1 MSREY
6 TSKATG
12 SAMTIVALFLLL
24 GASACVP
31 YVKYE
36 DAVTQLNIA
45 QQVNRDLENRLKNSE
60 LTGFEGDARI
70 ARATSKVESLQKQ
83 LSGIERENRAL
94 NDQIAELTRG
104 IRDLPTVV
112 IDTQQL
118 SPEIQINPDTQGL
131 MLRDDLLFD
140 KGKFA
145 IKKSAVRI
153 LDEVVGIIKSEY
165 SSNVIFIDGHT
176 DNTPIKK
183 SRNAD
188 NWELGMKRA
197 HAVFRHFMSKG
208 IDKDQMRL
216 TSSGF
221 AQPVMSVDPNSEA
234 GRSHCRRVE
243 VRIGANLN

>member
-1 MSREY
+1 MSRKY
-6 TSKATG
+6 TSKAAG
-12 SAMTIVALFLLL
+12 SGMTIVALFLLL

-45 QQVNRDLENRLKNSE
+45 QQVNRDLETRLKNSE

-70 ARATSKVESLQKQ
+70 ARATSKAESLQKQ
-83 LSGIERENRAL
+83 LSQIERENRAL
-94 NDQIAELTRG
+94 NNQVAELTRG
-104 IRDLPTVV
+104 LRDLPKVV
-112 IDTQQL
+112 IDTHQL
-118 SPEIQINPDTQGL
+118 SPEVQINPETQGL

-145 IKKSAVRI
+145 IKKSAEKI
-153 LDEVVGIIKSEY
+153 LNEIVGIIKSDY
-165 SSNVIFIDGHT
+165 SENIVFIDGHT

-197 HAVFRHFMSKG
+197 HAVFRHFLSRG
-208 IDKDQMRL
+208 VDKDQMRL

-221 AQPVMSVDPNSEA
+221 AQPISSVDPNSEA
-234 GRSHCRRVE
+234 GRAHCRRVE
-243 VRIGANLN
+243 VRIGANRN